1 MNLIFR
7 LIWVI
12 LTARGRGRM
21 GTTDESRFSLRCWPN
36 DLDSNF
42 HMNNGRYMTVMDLG
56 RLDLILRTGLW
67 RVMRERKW
75 YPVVGS
81 AKITFRR
88 SVNMFEAFELTT
100 QILGWDEKW
109 LYIEHRMERGGKLLA
124 IGHIKGLFLSPEG
137 KVPMADLAAAAGHEG
152 PSPEVDPDIVA
163 ALA

>member
-21 GTTDESRFSLRCWPN
+21 ETTDEGRFSLRCWPN

-67 RVMRERKW
+67 RAMRERKW

-88 SVNMFEAFELTT
+88 SVNVFEAFELTT

-124 IGHIKGLFLSPEG
+124 VGHIKGLFLSPEG
-137 KVPMADLAAAAGHEG
+137 KVPMTDLASAAGHDG